1 MGITCS
7 RPLLRV
13 LLCALID
20 QAFMVATSPS
30 AGVPA
35 LLFGQNCEHQVDTKG
50 GP

>member
-7 RPLLRV
+7 RTLLRV

-20 QAFMVATSPS
+20 QTFKVATSS
-30 AGVPA
+30 SSGVPA
-35 LLFGQNCEHQVDTKG
+35 LLFGQNCQHQADTKG